1 VCRFPFRH
9 ARRDLGVILG
19 QLPELPE
26 HILLGRSRRLGD
38 ERRGTEQLARWVAPT
53 FYLKD
58 PAHLTVVGHGKR
70 HQHDH
75 SSRQHA
81 SEREEMWTHRYK
93 LRVTRT
99 QRKPIRR

>member
-1 VCRFPFRH
+1 MGRFPFRH
-9 ARRDLGVILG
+9 ACRDLGVVLG

-26 HILLGRSRRLGD
+26 YVLLRRSRRFRD
-38 ERRGTEQLARWVAPT
+38 ERRGAEQLARWVAPT

-58 PAHLTVVGHGKR
+58 PAHLTIVGHGKR
-70 HQHDH
+70 DQHDH

-93 LRVTRT
+93 LRVTDIL
-99 QRKPIRR
+99 RKPIRR